1 MHVPT
6 KDMPAADT
14 ACLQEI
20 CRRFSALL
28 RLAGP
33 VAWESL
39 RQRLLQIGRACVHL
53 QRCRTTICT
62 ERQTPSVV
70 VATDCRS
77 VHPDHVSPVL
87 SGITTMSR
95 CSTALS
101 CGGLGT
107 ALSLALLAVPLP
119 SQAQL
124 LYKLET
130 RCSLKGAEPVACT
143 VAATNEANATL
154 YRHQIGS
161 EVVTLRISDAPVR
174 MALWDAG
181 SKQWQSLKRASA
193 RFSANTVCFNGR
205 DLCVINPNYLN
216 SVRETNPAATAKRD
230 LVKVNFGEDGRI
242 NASCYDDGCEV
253 TLK

>member
-1 MHVPT
+1 
-6 KDMPAADT
+6 
-14 ACLQEI
+14 
-20 CRRFSALL
+20 
-28 RLAGP
+28 
-33 VAWESL
+33 
-39 RQRLLQIGRACVHL
+39 
-53 QRCRTTICT
+53 
-62 ERQTPSVV
+62 
-70 VATDCRS
+70 
-77 VHPDHVSPVL
+77 
-87 SGITTMSR
+87 MSR
-95 CSTALS
+95 CFTVLS
-101 CGGLGT
+101 CGGLGA
-107 ALSLALLAVPLP
+107 ALSMALLAAPLP
-119 SQAQL
+119 GQAQV

-143 VAATNEANATL
+143 VEALNEDKATL

-161 EVVTLRISDAPVR
+161 EMVTLRISDSPVR

-216 SVRETNPAATAKRD
+216 SVREANPAATAKRD